1 MNPVD
6 IEEGCIVFLGSAGVE
21 ETEFRTNPLAFAYS
35 KRIAYL
41 DKLLAIQAVAPFCD
55 SLYLVGDALAMNLY
69 AEPYILSGDAGRWN
83 IIYGIFHSVRLWLL
97 AGLDGYLLHHFLCLS
112 LFCRNPFMRRYG
124 LCKKSITFP
133 SISVSEI

>member
-1 MNPVD
+1 MYEFFELLKMNPVD

-69 AEPYILSGDAGRWN
+69 AEPYILSGDAG
-83 IIYGIFHSVRLWLL
+83 
-97 AGLDGYLLHHFLCLS
+97 
-112 LFCRNPFMRRYG
+112 
-124 LCKKSITFP
+124 
-133 SISVSEI
+133 